1 MSQDQKHKDIEDF
14 AKLVG
19 LYRKDIAVFAKSVL
33 GIDLTPKQRE
43 ICEAFQNNRTITVKG
58 AVGFG
63 KTACLAVMCWWS
75 LCTHDDLQVTIFG
88 PSEGTLKSTV
98 WKELEKYHDN
108 MAEPF
113 RGMFD
118 VGKQRISRKVSPSS
132 CFCEY
137 RLASAENISAA
148 RGIHAP
154 NNFVF
159 ADEASGIADIVFT
172 DALVNILSDANA
184 KLCLI
189 SNPSS
194 TTGFFARTWRDPDM
208 SPYWTKVHGRYH
220 DKHAFKPED
229 LELQAAIYGG
239 PGSRAFRVYIEGEFP
254 LTDVEGL
261 IPLEYIEAAV
271 ANEDAVVGEGIPVLW
286 GLDPASAGKDT
297 SVLCIR
303 HDNRVVEFKEWQGL
317 DPNQLGKEVY
327 QLYQETPKHLR
338 PAVIAVDS
346 AGLGDGVESNL
357 KRDFGLQTYR
367 AIFKHSPTRNPE
379 KYVNFKDQ
387 IYWETRDWLATEEVS
402 IPNHSRLIEELSAVQ
417 YDDTSGKIKIEDK
430 KLTKKRIGRSPDY
443 FDALALTF
451 AVPKSRYVG
460 KYATGKPIKPDWLQI
475 YEG

>member
-1 MSQDQKHKDIEDF
+1 MSQEQKQKDTEAHAQLVALYHQDIDIF
-14 AKLVG
+14 AK
-19 LYRKDIAVFAKSVL
+19 AVL
-33 GIDLTPKQRE
+33 GVHLTPKQLE

-63 KTACLAVMCWWS
+63 KTACLAVLCWWS

-98 WKELEKYHDN
+98 WKELQKYHDR

-113 RGMFD
+113 RSMFN
-118 VGKQRISRKVSPSS
+118 VGAQKIDRKINPAT

-159 ADEASGIADIVFT
+159 ADEASGIADVVFT
-172 DALVNILSDANA
+172 DALVNILSDDNA

-194 TTGFFARTWRDPDM
+194 TSGFFARTWRDPEM
-208 SPYWTKVHGRYH
+208 APEWTHVHGRYH
-220 DKHAFKPED
+220 DKYNFKPED
-229 LELQAAIYGG
+229 LKLQAALYGG
-239 PGSRAFRVYIEGEFP
+239 PTSRNFRVYIEGEFP

-261 IPLEYIEAAV
+261 IPLEYIDAAV
-271 ANEDAVVGEGIPVLW
+271 ANETAVPGENIPVLW

-297 SVLCIR
+297 SVLCQR
-303 HDNRVVEFKEWQGL
+303 HDNKVLEFKEWQGL
-317 DPNQLGKEVY
+317 DPAQLSRKIYE
-327 QLYQETPKHLR
+327 LYQQTPKRER

-346 AGLGDGVESNL
+346 AGLGDGVEANL
-357 KRDFGLQTYR
+357 KREFGLETCR
-367 AIFKHSPTRNPE
+367 VIFKNRPTRNVE
-379 KYVNFKDQ
+379 KFVSLKDQ
-387 IYWETRDWLATEEVS
+387 IYWETREWLASEEVS
-402 IPNHSRLIEELSAVQ
+402 IPNNARLIEELASVQ
-417 YDDTSGKIKIEDK
+417 YDDTSGKIKIEEK
-430 KLTKKRIGRSPDY
+430 KLTKKRIGRSPDH

-451 AVPKSRYVG
+451 SVSPSRYSG
-460 KYATGKPIKPDWLQI
+460 NFSWSKPIEYDWLQI
-475 YEG
+475 YE